1 MFLSQLDYLKH
12 INDEVLFIQKVMN
25 KKTLNDIEE
34 DLLLQKA
41 VIRSIEVMGEATK
54 RISQEIRHKYPN
66 VNWRAIAGT
75 RDKLI
80 HDYFEVDLELVYDIV
95 INHLPTLSVQIE
107 EIIVLETAKQ

>member
-1 MFLSQLDYLKH
+1 MSLSQLDYLRH
-12 INDEVLFIQKVMN
+12 INDEVLFIQKVMD
-25 KKTLNDIEE
+25 KKTLHDIEE

-54 RISQEIRHKYPN
+54 RVSQEIRQKYPD

-95 INHLPTLSVQIE
+95 INHLPILSVQLE
-107 EIIVLETAKQ
+107 EIIGLETGTQ